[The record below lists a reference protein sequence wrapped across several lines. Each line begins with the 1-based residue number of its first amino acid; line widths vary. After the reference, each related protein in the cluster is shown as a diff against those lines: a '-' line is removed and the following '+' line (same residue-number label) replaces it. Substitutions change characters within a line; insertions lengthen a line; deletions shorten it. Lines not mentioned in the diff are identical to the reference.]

1 MDKLLVTGC
10 SGQLGKRLMTE
21 LADSYNV
28 FGIDKILGEYRSEN
42 IQLVDIRHFGDV
54 YRAMDGVRYVVH
66 AAALHGIDVVS
77 KSRNDFYET
86 NIDGTINVLEA
97 AVANN
102 VEKLIFI
109 STTSVYGS
117 ANDNKSGKAWW
128 LDENAHINTS
138 DIYAHT
144 KYINE
149 KMCEYYAANTALSI
163 IVLRSAKFYESPNYM
178 RNIIDY
184 SYKGVNI
191 GDLIQAIKLS
201 LRKNCV
207 LYNLYNI
214 ASSTPFLSSD
224 CEKLFYNPREVF
236 EERLPE
242 LYSYCKDNKIELPES
257 IKKVICI
264 DKAKKELNF
273 YPKHTVEE
281 IIHIC

>member
-10 SGQLGKRLMTE
+10 SGQLGKKLMTE
-21 LADSYNV
+21 LADSYSV
-28 FGIDKILGEYRSEN
+28 LGIDKILGEHCSSN

-54 YRAMDGVRYVVH
+54 YRAMDGVKYVVH
-66 AAALHGIDVVS
+66 TAALHGIDVVS

-102 VEKLIFI
+102 VEKLIFM

-117 ANDNKSGKAWW
+117 TNDNKSGKSWW
-128 LDENAHINTS
+128 LDENADINTK
-138 DIYAHT
+138 DINSHT

-149 KMCEYYAANTALSI
+149 KICEYYAENTALSVI
-163 IVLRSAKFYESPNYM
+163 ILRSAKFYESPNYVQ
-178 RNIIDY
+178 NIIDY

-191 GDLIQAIKLS
+191 EDLIQAIKLS
-201 LRKNCV
+201 LKKKCV
-207 LYNLYNI
+207 YDLYNI
-214 ASSTPFLSSD
+214 ASSTPFLSLD

-236 EERLPE
+236 KVRLPE
-242 LYSYCKDNKIELPES
+242 LYSYCKENKIKLPES
-257 IKKVICI
+257 IRKVVCI
-264 DKAKKELNF
+264 DKAKKELGF

-281 IIHIC
+281 IMHVC